1 MYIGHNR
8 SYTQQEKGELV
19 SLMMIRKLYMNN
31 NEENSNI
38 MICIRKT
45 YRIDIILPIVLKEVH
60 DQSISF

>member
-38 MICIRKT
+38 MMCIRNV
-45 YRIDIILPIVLKEVH
+45 DIILPIVLNEID
-60 DQSISF
+60 DQSMSF